1 MENLLEEKTGV
12 HSKRQLFLQIIEILT
27 EQGLLREDEKN
38 RLKVLLTQLPE
49 QERGMEWN
57 GQ

>member
-1 MENLLEEKTGV
+1 MENLLEEKTEV

-38 RLKVLLTQLPE
+38 RLKVLLTQLPK

>member
-1 MENLLEEKTGV
+1 MENLLEEGAKTI
-12 HSKRQLFLQIIEILT
+12 SKSQIFMQIFEVLT

-38 RLKVLLTQLPE
+38 RLKVMLTQLPI
-49 QERGMEWN
+49 QDRSVEWN